1 MSFTDPQRVRN
12 YQRRSLLPR
21 RQVLLLLA
29 RCGLVRYLAQHHY
42 DRFVLK
48 GGALLYHV
56 YQSNRVSFVDTD
68 FADTETHVPDPD
80 EVERVLTIKSTDGF
94 ELTTTPDGRW
104 EDKGNI
110 VKGSRLRF
118 TIQDLQVSDEG
129 HEGRVN
135 ISVSFRPGE
144 RIITPKEDLY
154 FDAEG
159 LLIDDAPFK
168 VNGLVLDEVAAE
180 KVIGWCVKEELHK
193 HLADLALLARDHRDE
208 LDRARVADL
217 IAQKFELERE
227 AMETRVAYERLG
239 LKVPAD
245 LNRYFLET
253 KRLEAVH
260 STWKGQLG
268 TSIWVRREERNEDV
282 SITDPANVESLVREY
297 WADIVAGL
305 PT

>member
-1 MSFTDPQRVRN
+1 MSFTDPKRVLD

-29 RCGLVRYLAQHHY
+29 RCGLVRYLAEHHY
-42 DRFVLK
+42 DRFILK

-56 YQSNRVSFVDTD
+56 YGTNRVSFVDTD
-68 FADTETHVPDPD
+68 FADTQTRVPDPD
-80 EVERVLTIKSTDGF
+80 EVERVLTIKSSDGF

-110 VKGSRLRF
+110 IKGSRLRF
-118 TIQDLQVSDEG
+118 TIQDLQVSEEG
-129 HEGRVN
+129 HEGRIN

-144 RIITPKEDLY
+144 RIITPDEDLY

-159 LLIDDAPFK
+159 LLVDDVPFK

-180 KVIGWCVKEELHK
+180 KIIGWCVKEELHK
-193 HLADLALLARDHRDE
+193 HLADLALLARDHRDR
-208 LDRARVADL
+208 LDPDRVADL
-217 IAQKFELERE
+217 IAQKFEVERV
-227 AMETRVAYERLG
+227 AMETRVAYDRLG
-239 LKVPAD
+239 LRAPAD
-245 LNRYFLET
+245 LNRYFLEPA
-253 KRLEAVH
+253 RLEAVH
-260 STWKGQLG
+260 STWKQQLG

-282 SITDPANVESLVREY
+282 PITDSANVEALVREY

-305 PT
+305 PG